1 MPDYTPDNIEP
12 EDVLAFLETAD
23 RFVDRANEEL
33 RDVPSPEYQRALEAV
48 CKRADIIARHFADP
62 EPQEP
67 GLDPA
72 GEDKER
78 RHGG

>member
-12 EDVLAFLETAD
+12 EYVSGLLEE
-23 RFVDRANEEL
+23 ANRMCDCIGVVVGML
-33 RDVPSPEYQRALEAV
+33 QRQAVRLEFA
-48 CKRADIIARHFADP
+48 RDIIARHFADP

-72 GEDKER
+72 GED
-78 RHGG
+78 GGLTWRISP